1 MNDDDKKTGTAVS
14 LLNSQET
21 VDQIQKEVMDEFI
34 TSDREVYKAGLRSL
48 LVHQQKLEQQK
59 ASIDAEIA
67 HLALA
72 RDALTEAF
80 KNGSLHSVS
89 DARGVVRKVKKELE
103 KEFVSGYSDIDDDF
117 S

>member
-1 MNDDDKKTGTAVS
+1 MSEDQKTGTAVS

-59 ASIDAEIA
+59 EQIDAEIA
-67 HLALA
+67 HLQQANA
-72 RDALTEAF
+72 ALTEAF
-80 KNGSLHSVS
+80 KNGTLHSVA
-89 DARGVVRKVKKELE
+89 DARGVVRKVKRELE
-103 KEFVSGYSDIDDDF
+103 KDFASNIDLEDDF